1 MFRGLSLAAALGAAI
16 LSVSAAIAGPQPQA
30 SDAQGARMTAAFEAW
45 AKKFKI
51 PNASFVVMRGDKV
64 MGTVSVGGHDAR
76 APRPLSYLSM
86 PVTAVCVARLVEA
99 KRLKYDDTIGVLLKP
114 FFDARPGLERFKD
127 RTVRD
132 LVLHND
138 VAFNSP
144 LGIDG
149 IDDFNA
155 LDFTQPN
162 LEAVFAIGF
171 RLRSRVHPSAE
182 PVERTFRYNFANYA
196 GLGLVIEAV
205 TSKPY
210 KEACTELVL
219 APAGVTTARMDPD
232 WEIMS
237 SWGGWNMSAVDYAR
251 FLDHFRPKAGL
262 LKAPAS
268 KWPQKKFATCCVEPY
283 GIFSLGM
290 FLEPFVTGKYDIN
303 QYGSWKFRSDD
314 IPERNEVYGA
324 FFKMYRQNL
333 RYVVTFSPSIPDRA
347 CSTLILNL
355 DKAAF
360 PVSTIAEA
368 PSDSI
373 FGSDDTVGHERD

>member
-1 MFRGLSLAAALGAAI
+1 MIRGFSLVAAIAAAI
-16 LSVSAAIAGPQPQA
+16 LTSSAAFAGPQPQA

-64 MGTVSVGGHDAR
+64 MGSVSVGGHNAQ
-76 APRPLSYLSM
+76 APRPLAYLSM
-86 PVTAVCVARLVEA
+86 PITAVCIAKLVET
-99 KRLKYDDTIGVLLKP
+99 KRLKYEDTIGVLLKP

-138 VAFNSP
+138 VAFNNP

-149 IDDFNA
+149 TEDFNE
-155 LDFTQPN
+155 LDFRKPN

-171 RLRSRVHPSAE
+171 RLRARVHPSAQ
-182 PVERTFRYNFANYA
+182 PVERQFRYNFANYA
-196 GLGLVIEAV
+196 GLGLVIQAV
-205 TSKPY
+205 TGKPY
-210 KEACTELVL
+210 KDACSELVL
-219 APAGVTTARMDPD
+219 APAGVTTAGMDPD

-237 SWGGWNMSAVDYAR
+237 AWGGWNMSVVDYAR

-268 KWPQKKFATCCVEPY
+268 QWPQKKYACCIDPY
-283 GIFSLGM
+283 TIYSLGM
-290 FLEPFVTGKYDIN
+290 RVEPFVTGQYDILLGATWN
-303 QYGSWKFRSDD
+303 YKTVRVPVRTED
-314 IPERNEVYGA
+314 YGA
-324 FFKMYRQNL
+324 VFKMYRQNL
-333 RYVVTFSPSIPDRA
+333 RYVVTYAPKLKERA
-347 CSTLILNL
+347 YSALILDLN
-355 DKAAF
+355 KAAY

-368 PSDSI
+368 PSGPA
-373 FGSDDTVGHERD
+373 FGRDGASADQPD